1 MKAKAPTTM
10 ATAAAT
16 VTAFCPVVN
25 SEAKRFNPSRA
36 RLNSVLGTRAI
47 SELHVHDVGEGG
59 NALVHEGHRDLRI
72 ERRLGGVDHG
82 IGDAA
87 LAGGGLR
94 LSRGGR
100 VLALL
105 DLVEGV

>member
-1 MKAKAPTTM
+1 MKAKAPTTT

-16 VTAFCPVVN
+16 VTAFCPDVN
-25 SEAKRFNPSRA
+25 SEAKRFIPSRA

-59 NALVHEGHRDLRI
+59 HALVDQGHRDLGV

-82 IGDAA
+82 VGHTA
-87 LAGGGLR
+87 LSGRRLR
-94 LSRGGR
+94 LGRGRR
-100 VLALL
+100 VLGLL
-105 DLVEGV
+105 